1 MGVAVMDVSGLA
13 PGSHEMEM
21 RFARH
26 PAYRDRVVRL

>member
-1 MGVAVMDVSGLA
+1 LA

-21 RFARH
+21 RFAAH